1 MANSNNKHP
10 GVYFT
15 TNQRVR
21 RIPVEED
28 KNATVLFVPILSKKG
43 PTDVLVRCNSVS
55 EFITTFGSS
64 EDIVCLGH
72 EYLNIMNWLT
82 NGGAVSV
89 VRIYA
94 QEEGA
99 ANVYATLTNKDATTN
114 GDSIKA
120 KYPGNYY
127 NNLKVT
133 MTKVTADSFDMNAYI
148 DNVLVESMYRINV
161 NDYNSRFQTSNYLG
175 KAVLTKFAEL
185 DRGNSVEFNVSGS
198 NKVNEKY
205 SVCAI
210 SSSLKDYITA
220 TDNNKFIPQF
230 KKAITAVLSDK
241 LGVKVDIVM
250 DAGYPDL
257 IKQALVDLFASS
269 NTDVRVRDDVLL
281 YLSTYKYTSE
291 SFSDKSGVDI
301 SEKPIESELSA
312 DNLVTADGFSFCLY
326 DQYMSV
332 EDIYT
337 ERAGSTVFVTATY
350 FLSELIPVNDTI
362 NHVGYAI
369 MGRNRATLS
378 KVKSLNNN
386 PTSSQK
392 DNLITKGINYVEKD
406 TRGMC
411 FATQFT
417 YALNAATNTHAK
429 KNINNVRVINKL
441 IKELED
447 IGRNYLGE
455 MADATTIINM
465 QQAMNNKL
473 LSWVQGRVLDNTSAV
488 EVYADEYD
496 NTVIH
501 VVLDLKFVGI
511 VERIYIVLNV

>member
-21 RIPVEED
+21 RIAVEED

-148 DNVLVESMYRINV
+148 DNVLVESMYRINI

-175 KAVLTKFAEL
+175 KAVLTEFVKLA
-185 DRGNSVEFNVSGS
+185 RGESVEFTVSGS
-198 NKVNEKY
+198 NKVDEKY

-210 SSSLKDYITA
+210 SSSGSLKDYILG
-220 TDNNKFIPQF
+220 DSFIPKF
-230 KKAITAVLSDK
+230 KKSITAVLSDK

-250 DAGYPDL
+250 DAGYPYS
-257 IKQALVDLFASS
+257 IKKALVDLFASS
-269 NTDVRVRDDVLL
+269 DEKVRVRDDVLL
-281 YLSTYKYTSE
+281 YLSTYEYSYLLD
-291 SFSDKSGVDI
+291 FNDKSGVDI
-301 SEKPIESELSA
+301 SEKPIVSESLESNLA
-312 DNLVTADGFSFCLY
+312 DADGFSICLY
-326 DQYMSV
+326 DQYMSI

-378 KVKSLNNN
+378 KVKSLNKN
-386 PTSSQK
+386 PTSSEK
-392 DNLITKGINYVEKD
+392 DDLITRGINYVEKD

-417 YALNAATNTHAK
+417 YDLNAATNTHAK

>member
-94 QEEGA
+94 QEEGVTS
-99 ANVYATLTNKDATTN
+99 VYAKLTNSKSSDD
-114 GDSIKA
+114 GDSIVA

-133 MTKVTADSFDMNAYI
+133 MTKITSDSFDMNAYI
-148 DNVLVESMYRINV
+148 DNVLVESMYRINI

-175 KAVLTKFAEL
+175 KAVLTKFADLE
-185 DRGNSVEFNVSGS
+185 RGNSVEFTVSGS

-210 SSSLKDYITA
+210 SNSSSLKDYISGENFIT
-220 TDNNKFIPQF
+220 KF
-230 KKAITAVLSDK
+230 KEAITAVLSDK

-250 DAGYPDL
+250 DAGYQYS
-257 IKQALVDLFASS
+257 IKKALVDLFASS
-269 NTDVRVRDDVLL
+269 DEKVRVRDDVLL
-281 YLSTYKYTSE
+281 YLSTYEYTSE
-291 SFSDKSGVDI
+291 SFSDKSGADI
-301 SEKPIESELSA
+301 SEKPIVSESLESNLS
-312 DNLVTADGFSFCLY
+312 DADGFSICLY
-326 DQYMSV
+326 DQYMSI

-337 ERAGSTVFVTATY
+337 ERTGSTVFVTATY

-378 KVKSLNNN
+378 KVKSLNKN
-386 PTSSQK
+386 PTSSEK
-392 DNLITKGINYVEKD
+392 DDLITRGINYVEKD